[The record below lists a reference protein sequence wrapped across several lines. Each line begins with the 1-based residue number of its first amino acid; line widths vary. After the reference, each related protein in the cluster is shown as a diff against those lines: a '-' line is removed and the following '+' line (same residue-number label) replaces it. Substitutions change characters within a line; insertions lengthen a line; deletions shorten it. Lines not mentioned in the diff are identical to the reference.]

1 MCGRYVLTADS
12 DGLQARFGFRTQSD
26 EPYISYNIAPN
37 RLVPVIY
44 SDPTGRSMKNCRWGL
59 PNRDGGKP
67 LINAKSET
75 LTIKPTFSQAFRAS
89 RCIVPA
95 NGFYEWSRER
105 GKACP
110 HFVSTADGETF
121 AMAGLMVRQR
131 HAAGPHSI
139 SVVIITT
146 DSSENLRGIHHR
158 MPAILTANTI
168 DMWLEAGAD
177 RGAELA
183 KLLKPT
189 PAELIQFHRVSNRV
203 NNAGND
209 GPELIQRTG
218 N

>member
-44 SDPTGRSMKNCRWGL
+44 SDPTGRSVKNCRWGL
-59 PNRDGGKP
+59 PNRDGGRP
-67 LINAKSET
+67 LINARSET
-75 LTIKPTFSQAFRAS
+75 LTVKPTFSQAFRTS

-95 NGFYEWSRER
+95 NGFYEWAKKQ
-105 GKACP
+105 GNACP
-110 HFVSTADGETF
+110 HFITVSDGETF
-121 AMAGLMVRQR
+121 AMAGLLIRQR
-131 HAAGPHSI
+131 QPAGPQRT

-146 DSSENLRGIHHR
+146 ESSENLRRIHHR
-158 MPAILTANTI
+158 MPAILPDNTV
-168 DMWLEAGAD
+168 DTWLEAGGN
-177 RGAELA
+177 RGPELT
-183 KLLKPT
+183 KLLKPM
-189 PAELIQFHRVSNRV
+189 PPELVQFHRVSSRV

-209 GPELIQRTG
+209 GPELIKRTG